1 MSVAGDLREKN
12 PYFVLELEVPA
23 TRADVERQK
32 NKLVA
37 LFEVSPARA
46 ARYLTPFGELTRTVD
61 DVRRAAKTLEEA
73 RQRLWCG
80 LWAKA
85 WRERASG
92 TRSDRAPGSAPVDDD
107 AEDLL
112 SALGWW

>member
-1 MSVAGDLREKN
+1 MPISAELREKN
-12 PYFVLELEVPA
+12 PYFILELEAPA

-37 LFEVSPARA
+37 LFDVSPARA
-46 ARYLTPFGELTRTVD
+46 ARYLSPFGDATRSVD

-85 WRERASG
+85 WR
-92 TRSDRAPGSAPVDDD
+92 DRAGVVRDESTTDGTAVDDD